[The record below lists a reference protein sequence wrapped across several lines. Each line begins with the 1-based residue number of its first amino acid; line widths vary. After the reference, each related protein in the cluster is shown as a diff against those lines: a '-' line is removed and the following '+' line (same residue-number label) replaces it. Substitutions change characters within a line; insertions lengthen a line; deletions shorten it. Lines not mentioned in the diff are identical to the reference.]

1 MWHGKE
7 PSHKTS
13 IICIYKKN
21 PKTKGK
27 FAIFFFYELTIKE
40 KFKFRKMLKDNSLKD
55 IFSVNHLITLK
66 KKQKKQAAIQYTS
79 VAETC
84 LHEMHVSKC

>member
-1 MWHGKE
+1 MEKNHPIRPQLSVFTKKPQKQKANL
-7 PSHKTS
+7 PS
-13 IICIYKKN
+13 
-21 PKTKGK
+21 
-27 FAIFFFYELTIKE
+27 FFFYELTIKE

-66 KKQKKQAAIQYTS
+66 KNQKKQAAIQYTS

>member
-13 IICIYKKN
+13 IICIYKKKN
-21 PKTKGK
+21 PKTKTKGK

-40 KFKFRKMLKDNSLKD
+40 KLKFRKMLKDNSLKD
-55 IFSVNHLITLK
+55 ITVIFSVNHLITLK
-66 KKQKKQAAIQYTS
+66 KTKKNKQQFNTP
-79 VAETC
+79 V
-84 LHEMHVSKC
+84 

>member
-1 MWHGKE
+1 MEKNHPIRPQLSVFTKKTQKQKANL
-7 PSHKTS
+7 PS
-13 IICIYKKN
+13 
-21 PKTKGK
+21 
-27 FAIFFFYELTIKE
+27 FFFYELTIKE

-66 KKQKKQAAIQYTS
+66 KKKKKQAAIQYTS

>member
-13 IICIYKKN
+13 IICIYKKTQKQKQKAN
-21 PKTKGK
+21 LPS
-27 FAIFFFYELTIKE
+27 FFFYELTIKE

-55 IFSVNHLITLK
+55 ITVIFSVNHLITLK
-66 KKQKKQAAIQYTS
+66 KNTKKTKQQFNTP
-79 VAETC
+79 V
-84 LHEMHVSKC
+84 